1 MSTKYITSLSSAKA
15 FAKHMKFA
23 TIREYSKYVD
33 ENSLP
38 YKVNPSEYK
47 GYVSASDFLGMTP
60 LEYKASKAK
69 SQIANRD
76 QDAINRKLVQFWA
89 NKRASQRAKAEAH
102 QTRLPLAEAQQVEG
116 LDPDMLI
123 SYLID
128 VEVEP
133 QIIVRLIADLEIS
146 SGTMMAEL
154 CKYMAKKTQERQQ
167 SWRPTAYNTAEAQMS
182 TKI

>member
-1 MSTKYITSLSSAKA
+1 MPSVYISSLSSAKS

-23 TIREYSKYVD
+23 TIREYSKYVE
-33 ENSLP
+33 ENNLP

-60 LEYKASKAK
+60 IEYRASKSKA
-69 SQIANRD
+69 QITNRD
-76 QDAINRKLVQFWA
+76 QGAINQKISVFWA
-89 NKRASQRAKAEAH
+89 NKRASREAKAEAI
-102 QTRLPLAEAQQVEG
+102 QTRLPLAETPKVVG

-146 SGTMMAEL
+146 SGSMMAEL
-154 CKYMAKKTQERQQ
+154 CKYMTKRTLEKQA
-167 SWRPTAYNTAEAQMS
+167 SWRPTGYSTAEAQMS